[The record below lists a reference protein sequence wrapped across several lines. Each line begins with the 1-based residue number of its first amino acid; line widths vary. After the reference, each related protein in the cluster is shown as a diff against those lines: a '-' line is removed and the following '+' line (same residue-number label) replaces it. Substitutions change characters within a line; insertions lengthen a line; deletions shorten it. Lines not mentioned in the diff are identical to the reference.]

1 MAVIWCILMH
11 FSQPFPALHAVHI
24 HAVSQKAV
32 FSMVY
37 AICKF
42 GITYILPNN
51 SWIMWRFR
59 SVKLVVY
66 AVHAQ
71 CMQCCS
77 AVAIRCLASRA
88 IIHGAR
94 WCVARVSFSV
104 SGCTPFP
111 PSPGGSGKAG
121 RLSGDG
127 PCVTTHSL
135 LRLPAKHR
143 PAQRKLNPL
152 RFPRLYNRARL
163 SKGISYIFWGRAFSF
178 FDV

>member
-1 MAVIWCILMH
+1 MQFRKKL
-11 FSQPFPALHAVHI
+11 
-24 HAVSQKAV
+24 V

-94 WCVARVSFSV
+94 WCVGAVLLSV
-104 SGCTPFP
+104 SGCAPSP
-111 PSPGGSGKAG
+111 PSPPGCRKSGTAL
-121 RLSGDG
+121 RRQPMRYDTQPFETSRQTL
-127 PCVTTHSL
+127 PHSTF
-135 LRLPAKHR
+135 
-143 PAQRKLNPL
+143 NPL
-152 RFPRLYNRARL
+152 RFPRLYNRARQSKKNPVKVFHTL
-163 SKGISYIFWGRAFSF
+163 SG
-178 FDV
+178 